1 VGRSKI
7 RIEEFFAVKHFVVV
21 CLALGA
27 AAIAAAQAPA
37 TPTAPATPVSAPG
50 AGPTRVGVINIQ
62 AAITTT
68 KDGQKAAAELEE
80 RFTSKRKDMEKK
92 QQEIKELQEKLQ
104 RGGNTLSQTAK
115 DDTQRAIDQ
124 KTRSFNYD
132 MQDAQSEYETEQR
145 KVIDEL
151 GQKLMQVI
159 DKYAV
164 SNGLAVVLDV
174 SNQNTPVLY
183 ASNSVDITKDIIEM
197 YDKVSSTLVATPRPT
212 AAPKPTGPAPRPA
225 APKPVAPPKQ

>member
-1 VGRSKI
+1 
-7 RIEEFFAVKHFVVV
+7 VKHFVVV
-21 CLALGA
+21 CIALGA

-37 TPTAPATPVSAPG
+37 APAAQSSAPVSAPG
-50 AGPTRVGVINIQ
+50 AAPTKVGVINIQ

-80 RFTSKRKDMEKK
+80 RFTPKRKEMEKK

-164 SNGLAVVLDV
+164 ANSLAVVLDV

-183 ASNSVDITKDIIEM
+183 ASNSVDITKDIIEL
-197 YDKVSSTLVATPRPT
+197 YDKTSSTLTVTPRPT

-225 APKPVAPPKQ
+225 APAAPKPVAPAKQ

>member
-1 VGRSKI
+1 M
-7 RIEEFFAVKHFVVV
+7 KHFVVV
-21 CLALGA
+21 CIALGA

-80 RFTSKRKDMEKK
+80 RFTPKRKDMEKK
-92 QQEIKELQEKLQ
+92 QQEIKDLQDKLQ

-183 ASNSVDITKDIIEM
+183 ASNSVDITKDVIEI
-197 YDKVSSTLVATPRPT
+197 YDKTSSTLTVTPRPT
-212 AAPKPTGPAPRPA
+212 AAPKPTGPAPRPPA
-225 APKPVAPPKQ
+225 APRPVAPAKPQ